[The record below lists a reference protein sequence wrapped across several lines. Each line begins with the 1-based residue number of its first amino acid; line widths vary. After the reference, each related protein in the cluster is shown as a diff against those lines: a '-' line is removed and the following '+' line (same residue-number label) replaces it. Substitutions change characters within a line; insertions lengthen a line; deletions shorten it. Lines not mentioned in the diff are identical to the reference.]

1 MEKLVCECCG
11 GIINRSTMTCEFCGT
26 QYKKSEYEY
35 IPIMRVETYHNPV
48 RTLSY
53 GMDITDMIEH
63 GLSSEDIS
71 EITMKT
77 MCNKLPDQLAPYIK
91 IRQEEGFSDTY
102 PFNRTRITGELKL
115 IQPIK

>member
-26 QYKKSEYEY
+26 QYKRSEYEHM
-35 IPIMRVETYHNPV
+35 PIMRVETYHNPV
-48 RTLSY
+48 QTLSY

-63 GLSSEDIS
+63 GFSSKDIS
-71 EITMKT
+71 EMAMKT
-77 MCNKLPDQLAPYIK
+77 MCNKLADQLAPYIK
-91 IRQEEGFSDTY
+91 IRQEDVFSENY
-102 PFNRTRITGELKL
+102 SFRRIMVRGELKL

>member
-26 QYKKSEYEY
+26 QYKRSEYENS
-35 IPIMRVETYHNPV
+35 PIRIETYHNPV
-48 RTLSY
+48 QTLSY
-53 GMDITDMIEH
+53 NMDITDMIEH
-63 GLSSEDIS
+63 GLSSEDIA

-77 MCNKLPDQLAPYIK
+77 MCNKLSEQIIPYIK
-91 IRQEEGFSDTY
+91 IKQEEVFSDNY
-102 PFNRTRITGELKL
+102 PFRRIMVHGDLKL